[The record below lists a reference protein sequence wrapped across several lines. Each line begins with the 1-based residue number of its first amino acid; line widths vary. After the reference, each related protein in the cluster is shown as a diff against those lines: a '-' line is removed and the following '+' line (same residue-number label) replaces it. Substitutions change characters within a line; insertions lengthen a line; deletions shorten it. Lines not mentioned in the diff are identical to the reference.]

1 MEIFENVSLENEL
14 QLTAQSV
21 KEKDLSGFPT
31 GKKKK
36 KEKTTKP

>member
-21 KEKDLSGFPT
+21 KEKDLTGFPKER
-31 GKKKK
+31 KKGR
-36 KEKTTKP
+36 EEGR